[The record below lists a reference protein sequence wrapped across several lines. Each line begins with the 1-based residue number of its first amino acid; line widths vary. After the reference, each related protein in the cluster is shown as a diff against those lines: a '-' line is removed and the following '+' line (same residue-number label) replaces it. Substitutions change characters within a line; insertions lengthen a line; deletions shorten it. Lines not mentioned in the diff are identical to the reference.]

1 MNSIKTSKYFIR
13 NGELYKSC
21 PECTVNANREIY
33 YKCPEYF
40 GYRKEHYSQ
49 SLCNKCRGKNK
60 KGPYSGFVCRG
71 KKESIIPE
79 IRLLPMGKEE
89 FLTMRKTKTEAGNV
103 VYKLPPS
110 ERQLKDDRSFC
121 LAACGFFLSEL
132 RRKDKFNIE
141 VPKQDFS
148 VMFSNPTENKK
159 QQANP
164 FAGRKNP
171 FLGRNPFRR

>member
-1 MNSIKTSKYFIR
+1 MYDAAVEMLQQDLIMFPVPLPNSGKI
-13 NGELYKSC
+13 
-21 PECTVNANREIY
+21 EID
-33 YKCPEYF
+33 
-40 GYRKEHYSQ
+40 GKEHKLSREQ
-49 SLCNKCRGKNK
+49 IRAWA
-60 KGPYSGFVCRG
+60 
-71 KKESIIPE
+71 E
-79 IRLLPMGKEE
+79 IDLTQEE